1 MFKLSFFLIFV
12 LAGLCF
18 GVSSEDVSSSGSE
31 ASSGSSGAGTGEISD
46 VGAPSASSGTTEI
59 PIERL
64 NSSIP
69 DFVGDY
75 QHKKTL
81 VSRLVSNCDN
91 KRNEKSVAVDSM
103 SLKTEVSNKPP
114 SSAVNLD
121 SLDFKNCTYV
131 CKPPNNETTF
141 MMHMPEGTVC
151 DVSNKTC
158 PESGPCP
165 IPPIPAC

>member
-12 LAGLCF
+12 FAGLCF
-18 GVSSEDVSSSGSE
+18 VVSSEDGSSSGSE
-31 ASSGSSGAGTGEISD
+31 ASSGSSGAGTG
-46 VGAPSASSGTTEI
+46 TTKT
-59 PIERL
+59 PIEQL

-75 QHKKTL
+75 QQKKSL
-81 VSRLVSNCDN
+81 VSTLVSNCD
-91 KRNEKSVAVDSM
+91 KRNEKSATAASR
-103 SLKTEVSNKPP
+103 SLPTEVITKPP
-114 SSAVNLD
+114 SSAVNLE

-151 DVSNKTC
+151 DVNKKTC

-165 IPPIPAC
+165 TPPIPAC

>member
-12 LAGLCF
+12 FAGLCF
-18 GVSSEDVSSSGSE
+18 VVSSEDGSSSGSE
-31 ASSGSSGAGTGEISD
+31 ASSGSSGGGTGEISD
-46 VGAPSASSGTTEI
+46 VGAPSASSGTTKT
-59 PIERL
+59 PIEQL

-75 QHKKTL
+75 QQKMSL
-81 VSRLVSNCDN
+81 VSTLVSNCD
-91 KRNEKSVAVDSM
+91 KRNEKSATIASR
-103 SLKTEVSNKPP
+103 SLPTEVITKPP

-165 IPPIPAC
+165 TPPIPAC